1 MKTAI
6 LTGASSGLGKELAM
20 CIPHYFPDVCE
31 IWLVARRAERLNDLA
46 ASINSEH
53 AHITAIPVCMD
64 VTAADFTERFS
75 DILSEKQPDVA
86 LLINCA
92 GVGYLGS
99 FDTSVLSEQMAMVNV
114 NVAAPTAL
122 THMCLPYMK
131 NGARIIN
138 IASIAG
144 FAPNPRLSVYSAT
157 KHYVKALSF
166 ALCHELHDRNIS
178 VTAVCP
184 GPMATEF
191 VDVGRIS
198 GRSKTFESLPYT
210 DPHKA
215 ATAALKASLKRK
227 RIVTPGIFF
236 KFMRVL
242 CKLVPSRLMVY
253 FTRV

>member
-6 LTGASSGLGKELAM
+6 LTGASSGLGRELAKA
-20 CIPHYFPDVCE
+20 IPHFFPDVGE
-31 IWLVARRAERLNDLA
+31 IWLVARRIDRLSALAE
-46 ASINSEH
+46 SITDEFEN
-53 AHITAIPVCMD
+53 ITAVPICMD
-64 VTAADFTERFS
+64 VSTEDFPQRFS
-75 DILSEKQPDVA
+75 EILAEKQPDIV
-86 LLINCA
+86 LLVNCA

-99 FDTSVLSEQMAMVNV
+99 FDTSALSEQLGMVNV
-114 NVAAPTAL
+114 NVRALTAL
-122 THMCLPYMK
+122 THICLAYMK
-131 NGARIIN
+131 DGARIIN

-166 ALCHELHDRNIS
+166 ALSHELRDRNIS

-215 ATAALKASLKRK
+215 ANSALKASIKRK

-242 CKLVPSRLMVY
+242 CKILPSRLMVY